1 MKFVLFSP
9 FAKASAIGRVTALL
23 VQACAPLGHSITIVR
38 TEQES
43 LLDTPAHACDAP
55 VIPWT
60 DAAAVGAAIKAA
72 DAVVYQIGN
81 NYSYHRGGLSWLGIA
96 PGIVCLHDFLV
107 AHMFVEWAAGRD
119 AEAREVLHEWYGASA
134 PTEFFAMKDPDAF
147 VEMASQR
154 YPMTEWVAAM
164 ALGVISHSQ
173 WGMPRV
179 AQSCPGPLRVVP
191 LPYDAPACK
200 PAAPVAPDP
209 QAPVHILTVG
219 HMNANKRVE
228 SVIRAIGTSTT
239 LRERV
244 SYRLCGRVEPP
255 TERALKSLAESLGV
269 TLVVS
274 GETDDAALQEAMN
287 HADVVCCLR
296 WPSFEAASATAI
308 EGLLYGKAV
317 VVTDTAFYS
326 ELPSD
331 CVQKIS
337 PDNELSELRTALELL
352 CNDAD
357 ARNALAARGQAWAT
371 RTFNPTNYME
381 QLADFAR
388 RTCAAE
394 PLIGMVGAM
403 TRDLSAWQASREIFG
418 DEYLTQPLQLF
429 QIDN

>member
-43 LLDTPAHACDAP
+43 LLDTPAHPFDAP
-55 VIPWT
+55 VSRGTHP
-60 DAAAVGAAIKAA
+60 AAVGQAIKAA

-81 NYSYHRGGLSWLGIA
+81 NYSYHRGGLYWLGIA

-107 AHMFVEWAAGRD
+107 AHLFAEWSSGRD
-119 AEAREVLHEWYGASA
+119 AEARDVLHEWYGATA
-134 PTEFFAMKDPDAF
+134 AAEFFLTKDPDAF

-154 YPMTEWVAAM
+154 CPMTEWVAAM
-164 ALGVISHSQ
+164 ALAVISHSQ

-179 AQSCPGPLRVVP
+179 AQACPGPLRVVP

-200 PAAPVAPDP
+200 PAASMPTDP

-228 SVIRAIGTSTT
+228 SVIRAIGTSST
-239 LRERV
+239 LRERI

-255 TERALKSLAESLGV
+255 TERALKGLAESLGV
-269 TLVVS
+269 TLVIS

-287 HADVVCCLR
+287 NADIVCCLR

-317 VVTDTAFYS
+317 VVTNTAFYS
-326 ELPSD
+326 ELPDD
-331 CVQKIS
+331 CVRKIS
-337 PDNELSELRTALELL
+337 PDNELAELRAALELL
-352 CNDAD
+352 CTDAQ
-357 ARNALAARGQAWAT
+357 ARASMAARGQAWAS
-371 RTFNPTNYME
+371 RTFTAKNYLA
-381 QLADFAR
+381 QLADFAG
-388 RTCAAE
+388 RTCAAA

-403 TRDLSAWQASREIFG
+403 TRDLNAWQASREILG
-418 DEYLTQPLQLF
+418 DEFLFQPLRLF